1 MRTPISLLR
10 LALPLAVLVLPVFGL
25 TACDW
30 TIRPPEATASGEEI
44 FELCT
49 SCHGTQGQGN
59 AKFNAPAIAG
69 LPKWYIESQ
78 LHKFRTGVRGTHP
91 NDITGMQMR
100 PMAISFHNDQDVQAV
115 AGYVAA
121 LARPGA
127 TVTAQGGDAAKG
139 SALYAPCT
147 ACHGADGAG
156 NEQLKAPPLKHGSDW
171 YLVAQLKKFKA
182 GERGAN
188 PGDIEG
194 AQMRPMAATLAD
206 EQAIQDVVAHI
217 MTLK

>member
-10 LALPLAVLVLPVFGL
+10 FSLPLALLALAG
-25 TACDW
+25 CDW
-30 TIRPPEATASGEEI
+30 NIHPPEATASGEEI

-59 AKFNAPAIAG
+59 PKFNAPAIAG
-69 LPKWYIESQ
+69 LPKWYLEAQ

-115 AGYVAA
+115 AGYVAN
-121 LARPGA
+121 LPRPSGA
-127 TVTAQGGDAAKG
+127 ATAEGGDATKG

-156 NEQLKAPPLKHGSDW
+156 NEQLKAPPLKHASDW
-171 YLVAQLKKFKA
+171 YLIAQLKKFKA

-188 PGDIEG
+188 PGDLEG
-194 AQMRPMAATLAD
+194 AQMRPMAATLTD
-206 EQAIQDVVAHI
+206 EQAIKDVVAHI

>member
-1 MRTPISLLR
+1 MTAPISLLR
-10 LALPLAVLVLPVFGL
+10 LSLPLALLALAAG
-25 TACDW
+25 CDW
-30 TIRPPEATASGEEI
+30 DIHPPEATASGQEI

-59 AKFNAPAIAG
+59 PKFNAPAIAG
-69 LPKWYIESQ
+69 MPKWYLEAQ

-115 AGYVAA
+115 AGYVAS
-121 LARPGA
+121 LPRPQGA
-127 TVTAQGGDAAKG
+127 STAGGDAAKG
-139 SALYAPCT
+139 QALYAPCT

-171 YLVAQLKKFKA
+171 YLIAQLKKFKA

-188 PGDIEG
+188 PGDLEG
-194 AQMRPMAATLAD
+194 AQMRPMAAILAD
-206 EQAIQDVVAHI
+206 EQAMKDVVAHI

>member
-10 LALPLAVLVLPVFGL
+10 FCLPLALLVLPVFTL
-25 TACDW
+25 SACEW
-30 TIRPPEATASGEEI
+30 NIHPPEATASGEEI

-59 AKFNAPAIAG
+59 PKFNAPAIAG
-69 LPKWYIESQ
+69 LPKWYLEAQ

-91 NDITGMQMR
+91 ADITGMQMR
-100 PMAISFHNDQDVQAV
+100 PMAISFHNDQDLQAV
-115 AGYVAA
+115 AGYVTT
-121 LARPGA
+121 LPRPN
-127 TVTAQGGDAAKG
+127 TAFTTGGDAAKG

-147 ACHGADGAG
+147 ACHGVDGAG
-156 NEQLKAPPLKHGSDW
+156 NEQLKAPPLKNASDW
-171 YLVAQLKKFKA
+171 YLIAQLKKFKA

-188 PGDIEG
+188 PGDLEG
-194 AQMRPMAATLAD
+194 AQMRPMAATLTD
-206 EQAIQDVVAHI
+206 EQAIKDVVAHI

>member
-10 LALPLAVLVLPVFGL
+10 FCLPLVLPILGL
-25 TACDW
+25 TACEW
-30 TIRPPEATASGEEI
+30 NIHPPEATASGEEI

-69 LPKWYIESQ
+69 LPKWYLEAQ
-78 LHKFRTGVRGTHP
+78 LQKFRTGVRGTHP
-91 NDITGMQMR
+91 ADITGMQMR
-100 PMAISFHNDQDVQAV
+100 PMAISFHNDQDLQAV
-115 AGYVAA
+115 AGYVTA
-121 LARPGA
+121 LPRPN
-127 TVTAQGGDAAKG
+127 VTFTTGGDAAKG

-147 ACHGADGAG
+147 ACHGVDGAG
-156 NEQLKAPPLKHGSDW
+156 NEQLKAPPLKNASDW
-171 YLVAQLKKFKA
+171 YLVAQLKKFKS

-188 PGDIEG
+188 PGDLEG
-194 AQMRPMAATLAD
+194 AQMRPMAATLTD
-206 EQAIQDVVAHI
+206 EQAIKDVVAHI